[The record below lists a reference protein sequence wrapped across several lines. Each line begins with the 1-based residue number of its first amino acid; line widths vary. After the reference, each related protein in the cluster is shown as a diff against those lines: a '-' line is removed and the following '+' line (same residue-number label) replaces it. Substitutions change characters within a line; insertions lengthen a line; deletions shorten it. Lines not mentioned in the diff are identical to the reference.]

1 MSARKYYTIGLFV
14 VLMLTLV
21 AVPGSTRAADG
32 LREQA
37 PIRLYAK
44 ALAGPIGNLSE
55 KWGTTGAVLIN
66 GRCAVGRESVW
77 SGDLLQAQSEALVIL
92 DSVGE
97 VRLSRGTTARLG
109 VTRDKVGDNDKGWV
123 LIASLTAGELQV
135 KLLKD
140 AAAYLETRD
149 SAFTTTAGAAF
160 RAMIRDGRG
169 VVNARAGNVSVE
181 KPSRQERAFTIAPVQ
196 HGNALKVTTRHSIS
210 IRVQVLEDQK
220 PVADVP
226 VVFAIDAGGL
236 GIGRLGIGTVSA
248 DTLTTPT
255 DANGIASIPFEAGAK
270 PGRAKI
276 SATILGTR
284 VSWIGEV
291 EVKGAAWNSTN
302 TGILFG
308 LLGAGAVGGGIA
320 IAKAGGKK
328 SIQIQPPQVQNP

>member
-160 RAMIRDGRG
+160 RAMIRDGR
-169 VVNARAGNVSVE
+169 
-181 KPSRQERAFTIAPVQ
+181 
-196 HGNALKVTTRHSIS
+196 
-210 IRVQVLEDQK
+210 
-220 PVADVP
+220 
-226 VVFAIDAGGL
+226 
-236 GIGRLGIGTVSA
+236 
-248 DTLTTPT
+248 
-255 DANGIASIPFEAGAK
+255 
-270 PGRAKI
+270 
-276 SATILGTR
+276 
-284 VSWIGEV
+284 
-291 EVKGAAWNSTN
+291 
-302 TGILFG
+302 
-308 LLGAGAVGGGIA
+308 
-320 IAKAGGKK
+320 
-328 SIQIQPPQVQNP
+328 